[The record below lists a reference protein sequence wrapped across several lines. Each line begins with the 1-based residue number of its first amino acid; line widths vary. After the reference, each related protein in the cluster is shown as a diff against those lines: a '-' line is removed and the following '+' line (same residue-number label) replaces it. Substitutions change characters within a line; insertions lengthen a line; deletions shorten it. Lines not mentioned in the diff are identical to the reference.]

1 MLVLIYALE
10 NDGEAGDIALFGPL
24 GTNLFVP
31 ISALENDGEAGD
43 VALFGP
49 LGTNLLIPISAL
61 ENNGEAGDVA
71 RTAWYQSFRSD
82 ICS

>member
-31 ISALENDGEAGD
+31 ISALENDEEDGD
-43 VALFGP
+43 FASLTTLGPTLLALFC
-49 LGTNLLIPISAL
+49 T
-61 ENNGEAGDVA
+61 
-71 RTAWYQSFRSD
+71 
-82 ICS
+82 